1 MVDNAYICDAKLAF
15 MLEKEFE
22 YYLKHQN
29 ELLQKY
35 NNRYIVIVGSKVV
48 GDYASNE
55 EALVE
60 AKKTFQLG
68 SFLIQ
73 KCTEGDSAY
82 TYTFHSRV
90 RFNHANA

>member
-1 MVDNAYICDAKLAF
+1 

-22 YYLKHQN
+22 YYIKHQN

-35 NNRYIVIVGSKVV
+35 DNRYIVIVGSKVV

>member
-1 MVDNAYICDAKLAF
+1 
-15 MLEKEFE
+15 MLKEEFE
-22 YYLKHQN
+22 YYLEHQD

-55 EALVE
+55 EALIE
-60 AKKTFQLG
+60 AKKTYKLG
-68 SFLIQ
+68 DFLIQ
-73 KCTEGDSAY
+73 KCTDGDSAY

-90 RFNHANA
+90 RFNHVNA